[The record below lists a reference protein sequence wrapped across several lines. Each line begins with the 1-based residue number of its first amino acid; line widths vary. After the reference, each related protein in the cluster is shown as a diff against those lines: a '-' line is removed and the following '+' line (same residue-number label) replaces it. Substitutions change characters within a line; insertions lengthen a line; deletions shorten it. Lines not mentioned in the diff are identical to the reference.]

1 LYKLDQSHKALLLL
15 ASVVVKSFLMAIV
28 SSYVFCGS
36 INPYVLF
43 FHCINNVPFVGVSI
57 AAVAL
62 IGAFFGYYI
71 TKLKPFDSIFPNLM
85 MGDFIDFIVTAMY
98 FGASFT
104 APSIIASKVMIWL
117 FGVWILGM
125 LLGPFNKERTIL
137 KKVTEYGAMVA
148 LGTLLTAHFI
158 PFLQEYESSY
168 TMGMMVSSVLSSF
181 GAGRDK

>member
-1 LYKLDQSHKALLLL
+1 MYKLDRSHKALLLL
-15 ASVVVKSFLMAIV
+15 ASVVLKSFLMAIV

-62 IGAFFGYYI
+62 LGAFFGYYI
-71 TKLKPFDSIFPNLM
+71 TKLKPFDSIFLNLM
-85 MGDFIDFIVTAMY
+85 MGDFIVTAMY
-98 FGASFT
+98 FGASFS
-104 APSIIASKVMIWL
+104 APSILASKVMIWL

-125 LLGPFNKERTIL
+125 LLAPFNKERTIL

-148 LGTLLTAHFI
+148 LGILLTAHFI

-168 TMGMMVSSVLSSF
+168 TIGMMVSSVMSSF